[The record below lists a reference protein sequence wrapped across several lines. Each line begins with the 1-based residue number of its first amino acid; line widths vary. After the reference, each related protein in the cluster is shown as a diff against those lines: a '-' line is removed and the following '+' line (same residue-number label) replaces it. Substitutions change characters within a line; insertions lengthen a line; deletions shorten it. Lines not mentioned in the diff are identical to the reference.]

1 MTDGMWMTALLFLS
15 LLNTA
20 AGRQFLAVQ
29 TSYAWILWS
38 KGQTITNISAVN
50 IVEDYFKPLSLQ
62 GLHTWGLIT
71 EIHQLVDI

>member
-38 KGQTITNISAVN
+38 KGQIITNISAVN
-50 IVEDYFKPLSLQ
+50 IVEETTSNHCRSRASTLGGLLQ
-62 GLHTWGLIT
+62 KYTN
-71 EIHQLVDI
+71 